1 MAKTVP
7 ASVSASVSVSAG
19 GLGSGSREYLVEESS
34 VSKSKKAGV
43 ASGVFEG
50 VSGSGS
56 GSGLRVRSSSTD
68 GMRRTQDSPLFLERK
83 SKITHSRRY
92 DG

>member
-56 GSGLRVRSSSTD
+56 GLRVRSSSTD